1 MIDFSR
7 NHFALFGLPE
17 RYRFDAD
24 ALDRAYRALQS
35 DVHPDRHAAAD
46 DQQRRLSLQASARVN
61 EAYRTL
67 KDRVGRAEY
76 LLQLRGV
83 DPTAGTDTALP
94 FEFLERQLERRE
106 AADHAVGAG
115 DGPALDALQ
124 PIGPRRVRGDRG
136 EAPRT
141 PGPRRRL
148 HRGPHAGARAAVPG
162 QARCG
167 HRRDGG
173 GPRRLMP
180 WNGAPG
186 RAARTRKAKP
196 MALLQISEPDA
207 SPLPHERQLAV
218 GIDLGTTNSL
228 VATVRNGIPV
238 VLPDE
243 EGRPLLPSIVR
254 YAPDGVARR
263 PRARRPSRRATRRTP
278 SSRSSA

>member
-1 MIDFSR
+1 MLHRRAPTARTGVPMIDFSR

-17 RYRFDAD
+17 HYRFDAD

-124 PIGPRRVRGDRG
+124 RSVRSESAAI
-136 EAPRT
+136 EA
-141 PGPRRRL
+141 RL
-148 HRGPHAGARAAVPG
+148 HELLD
-162 QARCG
+162 
-167 HRRDGG
+167 RDGDFT
-173 GPRRLMP
+173 
-180 WNGAPG
+180 
-186 RAARTRKAKP
+186 AARMPVRELRFLAKLDADIDA
-196 MALLQISEPDA
+196 MAA
-207 SPLPHERQLAV
+207 
-218 GIDLGTTNSL
+218 DL
-228 VATVRNGIPV
+228 
-238 VLPDE
+238 D
-243 EGRPLLPSIVR
+243 
-254 YAPDGVARR
+254 D
-263 PRARRPSRRATRRTP
+263 
-278 SSRSSA
+278 